1 MPCESGEGFAL
12 LTNEVRLKEKLR
24 TFYAVSSRDCDHMP
38 ARQFVIPIIF

>member
-24 TFYAVSSRDCDHMP
+24 TFYAVSSRDNDHT
-38 ARQFVIPIIF
+38 AVRQSVILIIL